1 MANLY
6 LSMTDALIRHWKVNG
21 NASPRK
27 FIFTPAQHK
36 EYVESRRLGLG
47 GHNVD
52 GSVHMDVP
60 VEISEGTPGVMVAV
74 GGTEVSL
81 Q

>member
-6 LSMTDALIRHWKVNG
+6 LSMADALIKHWKANG

-27 FIFTPAQHK
+27 FIYTPAQRK
-36 EYVESRRLGLG
+36 GYVESRRLGIG

-52 GSVHMDVP
+52 GSIHMDVA
-60 VEISEGTPGVMVAV
+60 VEISERTPGVMVAV
-74 GGTEVSL
+74 DGTEVSR